1 MVADL
6 NYSAVGA
13 TEIDA
18 PVWSSAPP
26 GFRAHERSVDI
37 GNGESTWQA
46 ARAAVMTWGV
56 KTRSGFDVHAADGSG
71 SDVREG
77 ADYTLVARLGTLQVR
92 EPVRVVALVS
102 TETRVGFAYGTRSGH
117 PVSGEEAFIVTRDS
131 EGSVRL
137 VLRSLTR
144 PAPGMWR
151 MLFPL
156 ILLAQRW
163 YRFRY
168 LRAFRGI

>member
-18 PVWSSAPP
+18 PVWSSVPP

-56 KTRSGFDVHAADGSG
+56 ETRSGFEVHAADGSG
-71 SDVREG
+71 SHVREA
-77 ADYTLVARLGTLQVR
+77 ADYTL
-92 EPVRVVALVS
+92 E
-102 TETRVGFAYGTRSGH
+102 
-117 PVSGEEAFIVTRDS
+117 
-131 EGSVRL
+131 
-137 VLRSLTR
+137 
-144 PAPGMWR
+144 
-151 MLFPL
+151 
-156 ILLAQRW
+156 AQRW
-163 YRFRY
+163 YPFRY
-168 LRAFRGI
+168 LRALRGA